1 MIKLDVELYP
11 KRIGNRNQWLLPVQ
25 GIMRLV
31 QENNYAECYKRLEKT
46 LEVVGVLEKARESA
60 GLSF

>member
-1 MIKLDVELYP
+1 
-11 KRIGNRNQWLLPVQ
+11 
-25 GIMRLV
+25 MRLV

-46 LEVVGVLEKARESA
+46 LEVVEVLEKRESA